1 MSDRLYVAGGGRPL
15 PRREA
20 LKLLAAGTAAAA
32 LGAPRPARAAKRPF
46 FDIRATQECGWNVF
60 LRKGW
65 STDPKD
71 IGVNYRHLDHLR
83 EAGLNWLLVFWT
95 NAPEFKEA
103 WKKASD
109 HAHALG
115 LKMGRAIYGFA
126 AGGPETS
133 MAEPDAPARLLRPS
147 AKGPATAI
155 CPNEPEGREWMAG
168 ILAKRLEPGI
178 DAIVIEPARET
189 GRNCICKKCREMRPF
204 EWDAMVINF
213 LAERLVRLKPDVKI
227 MLHLSA
233 VNADRAAKRVM
244 ARELV
249 GLPRSV
255 EAMFAWGID
264 DEAAVTD
271 WLDAAPRFAAFT
283 KLSRVILF
291 PDGALPQQTTEQR
304 VERLFRWC
312 RLAADRGKTAYS
324 FDWRLFG
331 GREWKGHEA
340 EPPTTRQARALPASL
355 ALMGA
360 ALRDPYLDAQG
371 RRELLAS
378 LRSRTE
384 WDVDDPAV
392 FYRGMYQ

>member
-1 MSDRLYVAGGGRPL
+1 M
-15 PRREA
+15 
-20 LKLLAAGTAAAA
+20 LKLLAAGSAVAA
-32 LGAPRPARAAKRPF
+32 LGGPGVVRAAKLPA

-71 IGVNYRHLDHLR
+71 IGFNYRYLDHLA

-95 NAPEFKEA
+95 NAPEFDDA
-103 WKKASD
+103 WHKVSER
-109 HAHALG
+109 AHSLG
-115 LKMGRAIYGFA
+115 IKLGRAIYGF
-126 AGGPETS
+126 GGGGAETT
-133 MAEPDAPARLLRPS
+133 MAEPNVPAHLLRPS

-168 ILAKRLEPGI
+168 ILAKCLEPGI

-189 GRNCICKKCREMRPF
+189 GRNCICEKCRAMRPF
-204 EWDAMVINF
+204 EWDAMIINF

-233 VNADRAAKRVM
+233 VNTDRAAKRVM
-244 ARELV
+244 ARELG
-249 GLPRSV
+249 GLSRSV

-271 WLDAAPRFAAFT
+271 WLDANPRFAAFT

-291 PDGALPQQTTEQR
+291 PDGKPAAQPIEQR

-312 RLAADRGKTAYS
+312 RLAADRKKTAYS

-331 GREWKGHEA
+331 GREWKGHET
-340 EPPTTRQARALPASL
+340 EPPTTWTARILPASL

-360 ALRDPYLDAQG
+360 ALADPYLDRPGQS
-371 RRELLAS
+371 ELLRS
-378 LRSRTE
+378 LRPRTE
-384 WDVDDPAV
+384 WDLDDPAA
-392 FYRGMYQ
+392 FYRGI

>member
-1 MSDRLYVAGGGRPL
+1 MSDTIL

-20 LKLLAAGTAAAA
+20 LKLLAVGSAAAA
-32 LGAPRPARAAKRPF
+32 VGLPRSLRAEKRPV
-46 FDIRATQECGWNVF
+46 FDIRSTQECGWNVF

-71 IGVNYRHLDHLR
+71 IGVNYRHLDHLAA
-83 EAGLNWLLVFWT
+83 AGLNWLLVFWT
-95 NAPEFKEA
+95 NAPEFDDA
-103 WKKASD
+103 WNKVSER
-109 HAHALG
+109 AHSLG
-115 LKMGRAIYGFA
+115 LKLGRAIYGF
-126 AGGPETS
+126 GGGGAETT
-133 MAEPDAPARLLRPS
+133 MAEPNVPVPLLRPS

-178 DAIVIEPARET
+178 DGIVIEPARET
-189 GRNCICKKCREMRPF
+189 GRNCICEKCRAMRPL
-204 EWDAMVINF
+204 EWDAMIINF
-213 LAERLVRLKPDVKI
+213 LAERLARLKPDVKI

-233 VNADRAAKRVM
+233 VAASREAKRTM
-244 ARELV
+244 ARELA
-249 GLPRSV
+249 GLPSSV

-271 WLDAAPRFAAFT
+271 WLDADPRFAAFT

-291 PDGALPQQTTEQR
+291 PDGARPAEPLDAR
-304 VERLFRWC
+304 VAKLFRWC
-312 RLAADRGKTAYS
+312 RLAADRKKTAYS

-331 GREWKGHEA
+331 GREWTGHET
-340 EPPTTRQARALPASL
+340 EPPTTRTARTLPASL

-360 ALRDPYLDAQG
+360 ALREPRLDARQQ
-371 RRELLAS
+371 RDLLAS

-384 WDVDDPAV
+384 WDLDDPAV
-392 FYRGMYQ
+392 FYRGT